1 MKEMTVLAHIDLH
14 LGADDFLEA
23 QGEAFRRS
31 GIKEAALWALQE
43 ARRLILPAMSYAW
56 VPVDRVDDRRA
67 WISGVRFSLGK
78 HADLLAPARDAFVAV
93 VTIGSRL
100 EEEARALGADG
111 RALESFVLGEAG
123 VFAVGLLIQR
133 AHRVVEEEAARRSW
147 GVGAELAPG
156 QLAGWGIEEQK
167 LVCRLVDTAAIGV
180 TVTGTGMLVP
190 QKSASLMVGIG
201 PGYASAEV
209 RTPCE
214 YCDVRDTCR
223 WRH

>member
-1 MKEMTVLAHIDLH
+1 
-14 LGADDFLEA
+14 
-23 QGEAFRRS
+23 
-31 GIKEAALWALQE
+31 
-43 ARRLILPAMSYAW
+43 
-56 VPVDRVDDRRA
+56 VDDRRA
-67 WISGVRFSLGK
+67 WVAGAIFNLGK
-78 HADLLAPARDAFVAV
+78 HADLLALAREAFVGV

-111 RALESFVLGEAG
+111 RALESFALGEAG
-123 VFAVGLLIQR
+123 VFAVGLLI
-133 AHRVVEEEAARRSW
+133 HRTHRIVEEEAARRSW

-156 QLAGWGIEEQK
+156 QLAGWAIEEQK
-167 LVCRLVDTAAIGV
+167 LVCDLLDTAAIGV

-190 QKSASLMVGIG
+190 QTSASIMVGIG
-201 PGYASAEV
+201 AGYASAEV